1 VHPVAGDGWPEQLNA
16 ENLGLSE
23 KRRFGGE
30 TPFRARNVMVLW
42 ADCGRPRRS
51 PTRGAIRPKRP
62 LVSLKILHAAKPP
75 LDLETS

>member
-30 TPFRARNVMVLW
+30 TPFRARNVMVAL
-42 ADCGRPRRS
+42 GGLRS
-51 PTRGAIRPKRP
+51 PTTQPYKGRYPPKAA
-62 LVSLKILHAAKPP
+62 VSLPKNPSRRQAAA
-75 LDLETS
+75 